1 MSESTSQILLDK
13 YADLYKR
20 TVTHPLP
27 KELCEGT
34 LQDRALYIYLTQDLE
49 FFETGLRLICRVTSM
64 CPEVPSLIT
73 LAKKIGFFASDEND
87 YFRKCL
93 SFLESELDKDTVKEI
108 KDKKIIP
115 GVDAYIDYL
124 VELTK
129 DQRYDYPALISY
141 LWCAEQCYLDWAH
154 GLPKKEGLHWKH
166 QTWIDLHDGEH
177 FITWCEFLR
186 AEVDKFS
193 VRQVEE
199 VFAKTLQH
207 EFNFFDSC
215 YKA

>member
-73 LAKKIGFFASDEND
+73 LLRRSASLPVM
-87 YFRKCL
+87 RMIT
-93 SFLESELDKDTVKEI
+93 SASDTVKEI